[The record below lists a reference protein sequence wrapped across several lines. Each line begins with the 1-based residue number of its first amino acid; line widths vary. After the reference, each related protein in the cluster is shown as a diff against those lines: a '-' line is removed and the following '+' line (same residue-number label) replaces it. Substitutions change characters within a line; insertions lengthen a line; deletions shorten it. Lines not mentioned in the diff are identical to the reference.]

1 MLNHILLIVILYLI
15 INQMILAFSDEQ
27 VEISED
33 KILEDNISEY
43 KIPEYKIPEYKIS
56 EYKIPEDKMSEDKI
70 LQDKMVEYKFS
81 QPIIT
86 QPKIVEDKKETHNY
100 INKPNYSNVDTI
112 VPLDLF
118 GKPYEV
124 VPNKFIVWTFIIE
137 KPWTQ
142 IVYNYGQQFP
152 FRFFIKIKIPTLN
165 DYQSWKHIIPNL
177 DFDSKSGEVIISSK
191 DEAGALAIANLI
203 IANFQGQ
210 LSIENILEKNL
221 IPISI
226 IKAQQ
231 YELVKNKLREQ
242 IIESLQ
248 GKTTDS
254 KPDFEQDLANNENKS
269 SIKQNF
275 ENIDPDAYEG
285 IEYTYL

>member
-1 MLNHILLIVILYLI
+1 MLNHILLIIILYLI
-15 INQMILAFSDEQ
+15 INQMILAFSD
-27 VEISED
+27 D
-33 KILEDNISEY
+33 KVKNLENNVLEDNI
-43 KIPEYKIPEYKIS
+43 
-56 EYKIPEDKMSEDKI
+56 
-70 LQDKMVEYKFS
+70 LQDK
-81 QPIIT
+81 
-86 QPKIVEDKKETHNY
+86 KEIYNY
-100 INKPNYSNVDTI
+100 INKPNYSNVEEL

-118 GKPYEV
+118 GKPYQV
-124 VPNKFIVWTFIIE
+124 IPNKYIIWTFIIE

-142 IVYNYGQQFP
+142 IVYYYGQQFP
-152 FRFFIKIKIPTLN
+152 FKFFIKIKIPSLN

-177 DFDSKSGEVIISSK
+177 DFDSKTGEIIISSK
-191 DEAGALAIANLI
+191 DEAGALAITNLI

-226 IKAQQ
+226 TKAQQ
-231 YELVKNKLREQ
+231 YEMVRNKLREQ

-248 GKTTDS
+248 GKTPDSRTDY
-254 KPDFEQDLANNENKS
+254 EQDLANNENKS
-269 SIKQNF
+269 TMKQNF

>member
-15 INQMILAFSDEQ
+15 INQMILAFSDDQ
-27 VEISED
+27 
-33 KILEDNISEY
+33 N
-43 KIPEYKIPEYKIS
+43 
-56 EYKIPEDKMSEDKI
+56 KMQENNI
-70 LQDKMVEYKFS
+70 LQD
-81 QPIIT
+81 Q
-86 QPKIVEDKKETHNY
+86 IVKDEIVQEKKET
-100 INKPNYSNVDTI
+100 PNYSNVEKN
-112 VPLDLF
+112 VPFDLF
-118 GKPYEV
+118 GEPYQV
-124 VPNKFIVWTFIIE
+124 VPNKFIIWTFIIE

-152 FRFFIKIKIPTLN
+152 FKFFIKIKIPSLN
-165 DYQSWKHIIPNL
+165 DYQTWKHIIPNL
-177 DFDSKSGEVIISSK
+177 DFDSKTGEVIISSK
-191 DEAGALAIANLI
+191 DEAGALAISNLI

-231 YELVKNKLREQ
+231 YEMVKNKLREQ

-269 SIKQNF
+269 TTTQNF
-275 ENIDPDAYEG
+275 ENSDPDAYEG

>member
-43 KIPEYKIPEYKIS
+43 KIPEYKIPEDKIL
-56 EYKIPEDKMSEDKI
+56 EYKMSEDKI

-177 DFDSKSGEVIISSK
+177 DFDSKTGEVIILSK

-226 IKAQQ
+226 MKAQQ
-231 YELVKNKLREQ
+231 YEMVKNKLREQ

-254 KPDFEQDLANNENKS
+254 KTDYEQDLANNENKS
-269 SIKQNF
+269 ITTQNF
-275 ENIDPDAYEG
+275 ENSDPDAYEG
-285 IEYTYL
+285 IEYNYL